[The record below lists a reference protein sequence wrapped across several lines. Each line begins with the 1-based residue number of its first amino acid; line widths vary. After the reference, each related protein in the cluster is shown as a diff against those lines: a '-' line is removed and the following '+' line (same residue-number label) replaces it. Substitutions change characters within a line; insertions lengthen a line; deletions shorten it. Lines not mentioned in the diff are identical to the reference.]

1 MADLRI
7 RGTYGRLV
15 ADCAATVHAGLV
27 PRPAG
32 RISAAASVVELERK
46 PLPDP
51 AAARAAVRIADEAE
65 RAIRAAG
72 LSDDAVYHAAA
83 AAAYADLTAVQ
94 AEDPERAGP
103 VRLRISAL
111 EFGPLLHVGVQG
123 ELFVALGQQVRA
135 RLGDDRTCIAALCDG
150 TVGYLPTAA
159 AFAEGGY
166 EPNASVLRPGEGERL
181 VDAIVALAQPLTV
194 TPLAR

>member
-1 MADLRI
+1 M
-7 RGTYGRLV
+7 
-15 ADCAATVHAGLV
+15 
-27 PRPAG
+27 
-32 RISAAASVVELERK
+32 
-46 PLPDP
+46 
-51 AAARAAVRIADEAE
+51 
-65 RAIRAAG
+65 
-72 LSDDAVYHAAA
+72 
-83 AAAYADLTAVQ
+83 
-94 AEDPERAGP
+94 
-103 VRLRISAL
+103 
-111 EFGPLLHVGVQG
+111 
-123 ELFVALGQQVRA
+123 ALGQQVRA